1 LNAQSENVKDQERRD
16 MDNDNTQGGAE
27 PSSASAGSIASPR
40 NRLRRC
46 HDDPP
51 LHGVYVLAFWRARGD
66 EKETMSARV
75 ARRGLPLWYARNGV
89 ELVTPDFWMPIPED
103 CGQ

>member
-1 LNAQSENVKDQERRD
+1 MNT
-16 MDNDNTQGGAE
+16 DNTQDTAE
-27 PSSASAGSIASPR
+27 PSPASAGSIVSPR
-40 NRLRRC
+40 NRLRC
-46 HDDPP
+46 CQDDPP

-66 EKETMSARV
+66 EKETMSARA
-75 ARRGLPLWYARNGV
+75 ARRGVPLWYARSGV

>member
-1 LNAQSENVKDQERRD
+1 
-16 MDNDNTQGGAE
+16 
-27 PSSASAGSIASPR
+27 
-40 NRLRRC
+40 
-46 HDDPP
+46 

-89 ELVTPDFWMPIPED
+89 ELVTPDFWMPLPED